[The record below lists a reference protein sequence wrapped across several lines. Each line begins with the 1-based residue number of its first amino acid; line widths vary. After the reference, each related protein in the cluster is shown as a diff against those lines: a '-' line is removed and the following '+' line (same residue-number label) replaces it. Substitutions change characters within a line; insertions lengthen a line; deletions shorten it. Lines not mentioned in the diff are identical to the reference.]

1 MYLVVVTKII
11 IHLVIFVLV
20 NHLQVL
26 VLVNSMISVINMN
39 ANLVVEKELLG
50 NSEEKFIT
58 D

>member
-1 MYLVVVTKII
+1 MVVTKII

-20 NHLQVL
+20 HQVQVL
-26 VLVNSMISVINMN
+26 VLVNTMISVINMN